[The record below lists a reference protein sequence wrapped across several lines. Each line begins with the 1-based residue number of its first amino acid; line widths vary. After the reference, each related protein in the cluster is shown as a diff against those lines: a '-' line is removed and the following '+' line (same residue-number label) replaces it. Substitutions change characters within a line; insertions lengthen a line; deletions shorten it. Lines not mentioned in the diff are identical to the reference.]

1 MTGMA
6 VAPSETSTF
15 LQEPSAMRKSFKLH
29 DHVRWN
35 TPQGET
41 TGHIVRIVTERTTLD
56 GHTVN
61 ASRDD
66 PHFEVESDKSG
77 KRAVHRADALTRLLH

>member
-1 MTGMA
+1 MTGTA
-6 VAPSETSTF
+6 VAANETSSF
-15 LQEPSAMRKSFKLH
+15 VEEFNVMSKSFKLH

-77 KRAVHRADALTRLLH
+77 KRAVHKGEALTRLTH

>member
-6 VAPSETSTF
+6 VAPPGTSTF
-15 LQEPSAMRKSFKLH
+15 REPNAMSQSFKLH
-29 DHVRWN
+29 DHVSWN

-41 TGHIVRIVTERTTLD
+41 TGRIVRIVTERTTLD

-77 KRAVHRADALTRLLH
+77 KRAVHKADALKRLAH

>member
-1 MTGMA
+1 M
-6 VAPSETSTF
+6 ST
-15 LQEPSAMRKSFKLH
+15 SFKLR

-41 TGHIVRIVTERTTLD
+41 TGHVVRIVTERMTLD

-61 ASRDD
+61 ASHDD
-66 PHFEVESDKSG
+66 PHYEVESDKSG
-77 KRAVHRADALTRLLH
+77 KRAVHRADALTRLSH

>member
-1 MTGMA
+1 MGQA
-6 VAPSETSTF
+6 
-15 LQEPSAMRKSFKLH
+15 FKLH

-41 TGHIVRIVTERTTLD
+41 TGRIVRIVTERATLD

-61 ASRDD
+61 ASHDD

-77 KRAVHRADALTRLLH
+77 KRAVHKGDALKRISH

>member
-1 MTGMA
+1 M
-6 VAPSETSTF
+6 S
-15 LQEPSAMRKSFKLH
+15 KSFKLH

-41 TGHIVRIVTERTTLD
+41 TGHIVRIVTGRTTLD

-61 ASRDD
+61 ASHDD

-77 KRAVHRADALTRLLH
+77 KRAVHKADALTRLSH

>member
-1 MTGMA
+1 
-6 VAPSETSTF
+6 
-15 LQEPSAMRKSFKLH
+15 
-29 DHVRWN
+29 
-35 TPQGET
+35 
-41 TGHIVRIVTERTTLD
+41 VRIVTERTTLD

-77 KRAVHRADALTRLLH
+77 KRAVHKADALTRLTH